1 MTVHRIM
8 GLESE
13 FGILAVRNSSA
24 NPTVLSSRAVVA
36 YGQEIFPARTR
47 QMRWDYDVETPLRDA
62 RGFDMSRADA
72 DPSQFTDEDYGVA
85 NLVLPNGARFYVDHA
100 HPEYSSPEV
109 TNPRDAALWDAAGD
123 RIIAEAARV
132 ASRLSGEE
140 LSVYKNNSDGKGA
153 SYGTHEN
160 YQVQR
165 STGFDQLVRHLTP
178 FFVTR
183 CIYAG
188 AGRVGLGQ
196 EGTTPGFQIS
206 SRADFFEAEVGLET
220 TLRRPIINTRDEPH
234 ADPDLF
240 RRLHVIVG
248 DANLSQRMVF
258 LKMGATALVLS
269 MIEDGFRLPGFEL
282 LDPVAAMHQVSH
294 DIDFETKL
302 TLRDGRQISA
312 IDIQRSYLDCAVA
325 YVDQQGGSDDQTTEV
340 LALWAH
346 MLDGLSNDPMSL
358 KTTVDW
364 IAKRNILDG
373 YRRRDDLLWDDP
385 RLAAIDL
392 QYADLRRGKGLAYL
406 LEASGNLETMFS
418 EEQIH
423 DAVSA
428 PPGDTRAF
436 FRGKCVSTF
445 RDQVVAAS
453 WDSLIFDVD
462 ANQDLIRI
470 NTPDARKGTQQMT
483 EHLFPNH
490 SVLQFVQEL
499 QTQSQ
504 SAIG

>member
-1 MTVHRIM
+1 
-8 GLESE
+8 
-13 FGILAVRNSSA
+13 
-24 NPTVLSSRAVVA
+24 
-36 YGQEIFPARTR
+36 
-47 QMRWDYDVETPLRDA
+47 
-62 RGFDMSRADA
+62 
-72 DPSQFTDEDYGVA
+72 
-85 NLVLPNGARFYVDHA
+85 
-100 HPEYSSPEV
+100 
-109 TNPRDAALWDAAGD
+109 
-123 RIIAEAARV
+123 
-132 ASRLSGEE
+132 
-140 LSVYKNNSDGKGA
+140 
-153 SYGTHEN
+153 
-160 YQVQR
+160 
-165 STGFDQLVRHLTP
+165 
-178 FFVTR
+178 
-183 CIYAG
+183 
-188 AGRVGLGQ
+188 
-196 EGTTPGFQIS
+196 
-206 SRADFFEAEVGLET
+206 
-220 TLRRPIINTRDEPH
+220 
-234 ADPDLF
+234 
-240 RRLHVIVG
+240 
-248 DANLSQRMVF
+248 
-258 LKMGATALVLS
+258 
-269 MIEDGFRLPGFEL
+269 
-282 LDPVAAMHQVSH
+282 
-294 DIDFETKL
+294 
-302 TLRDGRQISA
+302 
-312 IDIQRSYLDCAVA
+312 
-325 YVDQQGGSDDQTTEV
+325 
-340 LALWAH
+340 
-346 MLDGLSNDPMSL
+346 MSL

-428 PPGDTRAF
+428 PPRDTRAF

-483 EHLFPNH
+483 EHLFSNH